1 MSDCIFCRI
10 AAGETPA
17 DVVWESPQ
25 ALAFLDRNPAA
36 RGHTMII
43 PRSHAPTL
51 LDLDDSQLAPLFLA
65 VKTVTRKIA
74 AALRPAGFHVGW
86 NHGAAA
92 GQHVPH
98 LHVHVIPRSAP
109 GGRGIQLLGEG
120 GGRGDLAEVARAIRG
135 AAGG

>member
-10 AAGETPA
+10 AARTAQAE
-17 DVVWESPQ
+17 VVWESPH

-51 LDLDDSQLAPLFLA
+51 LDLDDSAVGPLFLA
-65 VKTVTRKIA
+65 VKIVTGKIA

-92 GQHVPH
+92 GQHVQH

-120 GGRGDLAEVARAIRG
+120 DQRGDVADVARAIRG
-135 AAGG
+135 A